1 MYKHL
6 LVATDG
12 SELATKALRHGAQLA
27 KALNAKLTIAAVT
40 DPWPVL
46 EMAQKAQERMSD
58 PIGSYENNAAA
69 WAQDVLE
76 KAKQSIADI
85 GVAFEAIHVKDMHP
99 SDGILETTKQRGCDA
114 IVMST
119 HGRRGVRR
127 MVLGS
132 QAGDVI
138 ANAEVPVI
146 IVK

>member
-1 MYKHL
+1 M
-6 LVATDG
+6 ATDG

-46 EMAQKAQERMSD
+46 EMAQKAQEHNTD
-58 PIGSYENNAAA
+58 PIGSYESNAAV
-69 WAQDVLE
+69 WAQDVLA

-85 GVAFEAIHVKDMHP
+85 AVNCETVHVKDMHP
-99 SDGILETTKQRGCDA
+99 SAGILETTKQRGCDA
-114 IVMST
+114 IAMST
-119 HGRRGVRR
+119 HGRRGIRR